1 VCKTPALAKFVDASP
16 DLSMAALSRQAGTLG
31 MDLSPER
38 IGTHREHRA
47 AETPVGAG
55 VAKQQRDFAALVREK
70 ALQQLESGEL
80 DLTDKDAV
88 PGINAGLKA
97 QALIDKREQGQKKQT
112 QAEAL
117 VALLAALR
125 GEGHMLPSPVAP
137 LDAID
142 VTPHAD

>member
-1 VCKTPALAKFVDASP
+1 
-16 DLSMAALSRQAGTLG
+16 MAALSRQADSLG
-31 MDLSPER
+31 MDLSAQR

-55 VAKQQRDFAALVREK
+55 IAKQQKDFAVLVREK
-70 ALQQLESGEL
+70 AIQQLENGEI
-80 DLTDKDAV
+80 DLSDKDTVA
-88 PGINAGLKA
+88 GINAGLKA

-125 GEGHMLPSPVAP
+125 GEGHAALPSPTAP

-142 VTPHAD
+142 VTPHAE